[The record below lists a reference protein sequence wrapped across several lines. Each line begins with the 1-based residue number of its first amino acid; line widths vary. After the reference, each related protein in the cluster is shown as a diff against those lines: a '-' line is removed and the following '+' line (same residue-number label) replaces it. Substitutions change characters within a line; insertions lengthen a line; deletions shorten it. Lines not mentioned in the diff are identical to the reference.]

1 MMQSLA
7 CLIRYMSFIKR
18 QLNCAENNSRGL
30 TAPGGKTHCARTF
43 RGLLAPDYFDI
54 RILEL
59 ERPVSSPRCG
69 FTLVEFIVAMVVL
82 GVALAGMFPLL
93 IVQSRTLESLELR
106 YTEKGSEINQGKS
119 WFSPVHRPYLGDNR
133 IPRGE
138 RENYGVWYLIPAEY
152 DLPPNYGQNVKARD
166 AWARKLGAAAT
177 LTREMFSTPDEPK
190 LVLDDED
197 DADNDDYVE
206 ESGGEWRALVN
217 DEGED
222 EGYDGDARLHDA
234 ADSQPTAV
242 WTFRIA
248 DCKIP
253 PGYYHV
259 YATWPTLDPDP
270 GELNASFIINENVG
284 NEVRVN
290 QHELQNILTFDNLS
304 WQRLTTV
311 APIRVDIQTTDVKVR
326 ISAIEKEGVN
336 EYYPVVADA
345 VLLVP
350 VNNEVLVQSV
360 TRSISTPEE
369 TTATVSVT
377 VVEH

>member
-1 MMQSLA
+1 MQSLA

-59 ERPVSSPRCG
+59 KRPVSSPRCG

-93 IVQSRTLESLELR
+93 IVQSRALESLELR

-138 RENYGVWYLIPAEY
+138 RENYGVWYLIPA
-152 DLPPNYGQNVKARD
+152 DD
-166 AWARKLGAAAT
+166 AWTRKLGAAAK
-177 LTREMFSTPDEPK
+177 LTREYTEPIPPT
-190 LVLDDED
+190 LYVDDD
-197 DADNDDYVE
+197 DDGLNNDDDYVE
-206 ESGGEWRALVN
+206 ESGSDWEPLGEGFQ
-217 DEGED
+217 E
-222 EGYDGDARLHDA
+222 DARRHA
-234 ADSQPTAV
+234 PAISQPAAT
-242 WTFRIA
+242 WTFNISA
-248 DCKIP
+248 LKIP

-259 YATWPTLDPDP
+259 YATWPVLNPQALGQP
-270 GELNASFIINENVG
+270 NASFSVNGG
-284 NEVRVN
+284 NDVDVN
-290 QHELQNILTFDNLS
+290 QNLPPDGPIFQEYSDTIKWHNLTDGNPICVNDN
-304 WQRLTTV
+304 TTE
-311 APIRVDIQTTDVKVR
+311 ATVR
-326 ISAIEKEGVN
+326 ITAKFNDDIG
-336 EYYPVVADA
+336 EYYPVAADA

-350 VNNEVLVQSV
+350 VDNEVKVLSV
-360 TRSISTPEE
+360 VRSITSDA
-369 TTATVSVT
+369 TTARVKI
-377 VVEH
+377 VVNP